1 MEATHSTPSRNR
13 STFVSP
19 SQIIALGLVAAS
31 IGWAVW
37 LLRDRPSSEET
48 ELLSGSVLPS
58 SELAIMEAAF
68 DRAQL
73 TDYRTESGRLYVPRS
88 RHSAFMRALVDAE
101 ALPREFGG
109 SLRRALANNSPW
121 QSKAVQVELLR
132 VATQDELSL
141 VLCSMPGIERAAVLY
156 DVEARTGLEGG
167 TVKTAS
173 ISIRTAPDTELDPM
187 RVQAIRV
194 LVAASIAGLSAERVA
209 VTDLRSGRVFA
220 GPLEDP
226 AAALAADPGLAR
238 TLAYERALATKLR
251 QSLSFIKGA
260 IIDVTVQFA
269 STPSAPTPLAS
280 VVAAVPAPPHPVRK
294 NHAVAAANA
303 PAEIELQSQPLTAP
317 EPAPLAPPAPEPVAA
332 APVEQ
337 SRLARGDML
346 ASLHV
351 SIAVPDTY
359 FQAAIEATI
368 LRETNASNAAVI
380 APTRAD
386 VEAGEIQRIQDLVA
400 QMIPPTADPES
411 RRIVVAR
418 FPVVGSS
425 PVAVLESL
433 SRGRTSGTPLADPSS
448 QSRTAGS
455 ETSLPAKVGELSL
468 AGFLADASTTVAG
481 WHSSQDVPR
490 EVWLAATS
498 VGVGLLAGF
507 LWWAGARGRGHSY
520 AEPSVRPVSRRGR
533 QQAGHPAIDWSSVR
547 AATEDALYDDEEA
560 TRSPR
565 YSQPDTHASL
575 PSTDR
580 RAAA

>member
-269 STPSAPTPLAS
+269 PTPSAPTPLAS
-280 VVAAVPAPPHPVRK
+280 VVAAAPAQPHPLRK

-332 APVEQ
+332 ASVEQ

-418 FPVVGSS
+418 FPVVSSS

-433 SRGRTSGTPLADPSS
+433 SRGRAPSTPLADPSS

-455 ETSLPAKVGELSL
+455 ETSLPVKVGELSL
-468 AGFLADASTTVAG
+468 AGFLADASATVAG
-481 WHSSQDVPR
+481 WHSSRDVPR

-520 AEPSVRPVSRRGR
+520 AEPSVRPVSRRDR

-547 AATEDALYDDEEA
+547 AATEDSLYDDEEA
-560 TRSPR
+560 TRSPE
-565 YSQPDTHASL
+565 YLQADTHASL
-575 PSTDR
+575 PSIDR

>member
-303 PAEIELQSQPLTAP
+303 PAEIELQSQPLTAS

-433 SRGRTSGTPLADPSS
+433 SRGRASGTPLADPSS
-448 QSRTAGS
+448 QGRTAGS
-455 ETSLPAKVGELSL
+455 ETSLPAKAGELSL

-481 WHSSQDVPR
+481 WHSSRDVPR

>member
-269 STPSAPTPLAS
+269 PTPLAS
-280 VVAAVPAPPHPVRK
+280 VVAAAPAPPHPLRK

-317 EPAPLAPPAPEPVAA
+317 EPAPLAPP

-368 LRETNASNAAVI
+368 LRETNGSNAAAM

-418 FPVVGSS
+418 FPVVSSS
-425 PVAVLESL
+425 PVAVLESP
-433 SRGRTSGTPLADPSS
+433 SRGRTSGTPVADPSS

-455 ETSLPAKVGELSL
+455 ESSLPAKVGELSL
-468 AGFLADASTTVAG
+468 ARFLADASTTVAG
-481 WHSSQDVPR
+481 WHSSRDVPR

-520 AEPSVRPVSRRGR
+520 AEPSVRPVSRRDR

-547 AATEDALYDDEEA
+547 AATEDSLYDDEEA
-560 TRSPR
+560 TRSPE
-565 YSQPDTHASL
+565 YSQADTHASL
-575 PSTDR
+575 SSTDR

>member
-269 STPSAPTPLAS
+269 PTPSAPTPLAS
-280 VVAAVPAPPHPVRK
+280 IVAAAPAPPHPLRK

-368 LRETNASNAAVI
+368 LRETNGSNAAVI

-433 SRGRTSGTPLADPSS
+433 SRGRAPSTPLADPSS

-455 ETSLPAKVGELSL
+455 ESSLPAKVGELSL
-468 AGFLADASTTVAG
+468 ARFLADASTTVAG
-481 WHSSQDVPR
+481 WHSSRDVPR

-547 AATEDALYDDEEA
+547 AATEDSLYDDEEA
-560 TRSPR
+560 TRSPE

>member
-269 STPSAPTPLAS
+269 PTPLAS
-280 VVAAVPAPPHPVRK
+280 VVAAAPAPPHPLRK

-317 EPAPLAPPAPEPVAA
+317 EPAPLAPP

-368 LRETNASNAAVI
+368 LRETNGSNAAAM

-418 FPVVGSS
+418 FPVVSSS
-425 PVAVLESL
+425 PVAVLESP
-433 SRGRTSGTPLADPSS
+433 SRGRTSGTPVADPSS

-455 ETSLPAKVGELSL
+455 ESSLPAKVGELSL
-468 AGFLADASTTVAG
+468 ARFLADTSTTVAG
-481 WHSSQDVPR
+481 WHSSRDVPR

-520 AEPSVRPVSRRGR
+520 AEPSVRPVSRRDR

-547 AATEDALYDDEEA
+547 AATEDSLYDDEEA
-560 TRSPR
+560 TPSPE
-565 YSQPDTHASL
+565 YSQADTHASL
-575 PSTDR
+575 SSTDR

>member
-269 STPSAPTPLAS
+269 PTPSAPTPLAS
-280 VVAAVPAPPHPVRK
+280 VVAAAPAPPHPLRK

-368 LRETNASNAAVI
+368 LRETKGSNAAAM

-418 FPVVGSS
+418 FPVVSSS
-425 PVAVLESL
+425 PVAVLESP
-433 SRGRTSGTPLADPSS
+433 SRGRTSGTPVADPSS

-455 ETSLPAKVGELSL
+455 ESSLPAKVGELSL
-468 AGFLADASTTVAG
+468 ARFLADASTTVAG
-481 WHSSQDVPR
+481 WHSSRDVPR

-520 AEPSVRPVSRRGR
+520 AEPSVRPVSRRDR

-547 AATEDALYDDEEA
+547 AAAEDSLYDDEEA
-560 TRSPR
+560 TPSPE
-565 YSQPDTHASL
+565 YSQADTHASL

>member
-269 STPSAPTPLAS
+269 PTPSAPTPLAS
-280 VVAAVPAPPHPVRK
+280 VVAAAPAPPHPLRK

-368 LRETNASNAAVI
+368 LRETNGSNAAAM

-425 PVAVLESL
+425 PVAVLESV
-433 SRGRTSGTPLADPSS
+433 SRGRTSGTPVADPSS

-455 ETSLPAKVGELSL
+455 ESSLPAKVGELSL
-468 AGFLADASTTVAG
+468 ARFLADTSTTVAG
-481 WHSSQDVPR
+481 WHSSRDVPR

-520 AEPSVRPVSRRGR
+520 AEPSVRPVSRRDR
-533 QQAGHPAIDWSSVR
+533 QQAGHPEIDWSSVR
-547 AATEDALYDDEEA
+547 AATEDSLYDDEEA
-560 TRSPR
+560 TPSPE
-565 YSQPDTHASL
+565 YSQTDTHASL
-575 PSTDR
+575 SSTDR

>member
-13 STFVSP
+13 TPFVSP

-156 DVEARTGLEGG
+156 DVETRTGLEGG

-173 ISIRTAPDTELDPM
+173 VSIRTAPDTELDPM

-260 IIDVTVQFA
+260 IIDVTVQF
-269 STPSAPTPLAS
+269 
-280 VVAAVPAPPHPVRK
+280 VAAQPALTPPAPAVAIAPPPRSLRS
-294 NHAVAAANA
+294 NRTVAAANT

-317 EPAPLAPPAPEPVAA
+317 EPAPLAPAPEPVAVA
-332 APVEQ
+332 RVEQ
-337 SRLARGDML
+337 SRLAGGDML

-351 SIAVPDTY
+351 SVAVPDTY

-368 LRETNASNAAVI
+368 LRETKGSNAAAM
-380 APTRAD
+380 APTRAA

-400 QMIPPTADPES
+400 QMIPPMADPES

-425 PVAVLESL
+425 PVAVPESL
-433 SRGRTSGTPLADPSS
+433 SRRRASSALLSDPSS
-448 QSRTAGS
+448 QIRTADPEG
-455 ETSLPAKVGELSL
+455 SLPAKSRELSL
-468 AGFLADASTTVAG
+468 ATLLADASTTVAG
-481 WHSSQDVPR
+481 WQTSRDVPR

-520 AEPSVRPVSRRGR
+520 AEPSVRPVSRRDR

-547 AATEDALYDDEEA
+547 DAAEDSLYDDEEA
-560 TRSPR
+560 TRSPG

>member
-269 STPSAPTPLAS
+269 PTPSAPTPLAS
-280 VVAAVPAPPHPVRK
+280 IVAAAPAPPHPLRK

-368 LRETNASNAAVI
+368 LRETNGSNAAVI

-418 FPVVGSS
+418 FPVVSSS

-433 SRGRTSGTPLADPSS
+433 SRGRAPSTPLADPSS

-455 ETSLPAKVGELSL
+455 ESSLPAKVGELSL

-481 WHSSQDVPR
+481 WHSSRDVPR

-547 AATEDALYDDEEA
+547 AATEDSLYDDEEA
-560 TRSPR
+560 TRSPG